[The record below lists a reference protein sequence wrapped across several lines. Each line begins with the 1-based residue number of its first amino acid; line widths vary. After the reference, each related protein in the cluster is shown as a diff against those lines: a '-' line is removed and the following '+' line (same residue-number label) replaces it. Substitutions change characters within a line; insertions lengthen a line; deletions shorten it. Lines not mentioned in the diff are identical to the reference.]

1 MPFHIGPWELGLVLA
16 IVLIIFGVGRL
27 PQVGGAVGKAI
38 RAFRKGQS
46 GDEDTADA
54 SEETPKSKKET
65 DEE

>member
-1 MPFHIGPWELGLVLA
+1 MPFHIGPWELGLILA

-38 RAFRKGQS
+38 RAFRQGQS
-46 GDEDTADA
+46 GEEDTADA
-54 SEETPKSKKET
+54 SEETPKGKKTT